1 MEQLNEWEVV
11 VHGQHLLWGV
21 HESYVSYVRSLPDGT
36 VHCADG
42 ARALDNVGGCP
53 AWAFEHAG
61 PAPIDADPD
70 ELRFRGDLRFAGHGG
85 MMFVMILDPWI
96 SFTATGVHMTVVDL
110 DAWPDTSVRMT
121 LAESPPGWQAD
132 GLAEIPLA
140 LHEAGC
146 QVFGNIYPA
155 GTPLSPVHISGG
167 EPTAALPRVGVGRGS
182 PPRGTYPGRI
192 HPHT

>member
-1 MEQLNEWEVV
+1 M
-11 VHGQHLLWGV
+11 HGQSLLWGV
-21 HESYVSYVRSLPDGT
+21 RESYVNYVRSLPDGA

-42 ARALDNVGGCP
+42 VRALDDVGGRA
-53 AWAFEHAG
+53 AWAFEHAES
-61 PAPIDADPD
+61 APIDADPD

-96 SFTATGVHMTVVDL
+96 SFTATGVRMTVVDL

-121 LAESPPGWQAD
+121 LAESLPGWRRQAD
-132 GLAEIPLA
+132 CLAEIPIA

-155 GTPLSPVHISGG
+155 GTPLSPVRILDE
-167 EPTAALPRVGVGRGS
+167 EPTAALPRVGVGRES
-182 PPRGTYPGRI
+182 PPHGTYPGRI